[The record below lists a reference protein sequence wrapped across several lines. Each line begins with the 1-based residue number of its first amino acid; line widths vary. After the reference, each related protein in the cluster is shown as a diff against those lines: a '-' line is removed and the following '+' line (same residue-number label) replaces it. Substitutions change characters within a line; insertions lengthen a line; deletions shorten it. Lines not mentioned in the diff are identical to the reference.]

1 MESYVCI
8 CEAEAKCGW
17 TCSLPSDAC
26 SFAAFQTGVNSTC
39 YLNSG
44 TMACAWCVLCLR
56 AKSSNQSHLAP
67 HPKIVIRNEGWA
79 YSMICLR
86 VYMQMHSL
94 LCPAGGEKAWARQHS
109 HHERNGPDIQ
119 RALHRGLHP

>member
-1 MESYVCI
+1 MFVYVRLKQSVVRHAHCRLVHVH
-8 CEAEAKCGW
+8 
-17 TCSLPSDAC
+17 SLLC
-26 SFAAFQTGVNSTC
+26 QTGVNSTC

-67 HPKIVIRNEGWA
+67 HPKTVNRNEDWV

-86 VYMQMHSL
+86 VYIQMHSL